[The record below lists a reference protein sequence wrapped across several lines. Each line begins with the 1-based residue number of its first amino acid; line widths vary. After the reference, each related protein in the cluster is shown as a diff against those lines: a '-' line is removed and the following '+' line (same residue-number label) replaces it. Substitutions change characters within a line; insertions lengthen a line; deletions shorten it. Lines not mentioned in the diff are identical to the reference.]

1 MGVLVMSLPAP
12 KGPVVAYD
20 ARSLQ
25 LNVRRYVQAAE
36 TNLKALES
44 IGDQMEPLLAQFRDA
59 VEKDAV
65 EGTVALE
72 RISVV
77 YDRLVKAQMN
87 LGKAVDGLARLES
100 FLEGGPDSRPHQ
112 SSMGEQELLALVV
125 SVVKQLGITDLKQLA
140 A

>member
-1 MGVLVMSLPAP
+1 MSLPAHR
-12 KGPVVAYD
+12 GPVVAYD
-20 ARSLQ
+20 AKSLQ
-25 LNVRRYVQAAE
+25 LNVRRYVKAAE
-36 TNLKALES
+36 TNLAALES

-59 VEKDAV
+59 VERDAV

-100 FLEGGPDSRPHQ
+100 FLDGGPDSRPDL
-112 SSMGEQELLALVV
+112 SSMSEIELRAIVLGA
-125 SVVKQLGITDLKQLA
+125 VKALGITKLEDLA